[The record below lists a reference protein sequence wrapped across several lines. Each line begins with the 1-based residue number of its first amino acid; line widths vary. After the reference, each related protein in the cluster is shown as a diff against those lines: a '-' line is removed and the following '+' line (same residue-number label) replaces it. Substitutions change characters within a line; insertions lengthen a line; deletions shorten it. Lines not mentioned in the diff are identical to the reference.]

1 MFTYLLTYNNPGFL
15 CVAAGAERFPRSV
28 AGRVVLGLWWVFTI
42 LTTASYTA
50 SLAAF
55 LTFSMA
61 HVPINSIYD
70 LAEQSQVLPLVKNGT
85 NLYTLFNVSEARRSS
100 SAVVSLFCGDV
111 LSMCRQRIAL
121 YKSYL
126 LVLLFSISL
135 LHQTKT
141 MGRKR
146 LSF

>member
-1 MFTYLLTYNNPGFL
+1 M
-15 CVAAGAERFPRSV
+15 AAGAEKFPRSV

-61 HVPINSIYD
+61 QVPINSVYD

-85 NLYTLFNVSEARRSS
+85 NLYTLFNVSEA
-100 SAVVSLFCGDV
+100 
-111 LSMCRQRIAL
+111 
-121 YKSYL
+121 
-126 LVLLFSISL
+126 
-135 LHQTKT
+135 T
-141 MGRKR
+141 R
-146 LSF
+146 LS